1 MTFKAVSF
9 AALFLFAASPAY
21 ADCNC
26 ACQRDNLQAE
36 QNAKR
41 AEQQMYLTLGRAFQ
55 ENARDGI
62 KNVRDTRNDVFDLM
76 LNGAELKERQALN
89 LCD

>member
-1 MTFKAVSF
+1 MTLKAMTFV
-9 AALFLFAASPAY
+9 ALFLLSASSAY

-26 ACQRDNLQAE
+26 QCQKDNLQAE
-36 QNAKR
+36 QNAAR
-41 AEQQMYLTLGRAFQ
+41 AQQQAYLALGRWFQ
-55 ENARDGI
+55 DNARNGI
-62 KNVRDTRNDVFDLM
+62 SNVRDMRNDVFDLM